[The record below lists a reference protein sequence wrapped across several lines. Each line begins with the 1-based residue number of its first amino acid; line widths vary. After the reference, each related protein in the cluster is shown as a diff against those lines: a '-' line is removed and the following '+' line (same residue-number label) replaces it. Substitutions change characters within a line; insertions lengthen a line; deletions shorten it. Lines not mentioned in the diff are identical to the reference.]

1 MKKEF
6 LLLPFLTV
14 ALFGSA
20 QNTGIG
26 TSTPQATLDVKGNQR
41 IGGSTRY
48 MTFDSASGK
57 IEWKNSNLFIPVSQ
71 YLFQH
76 SAAADGLYYNNNAP
90 TSGQLEYRNAIGY
103 PVFYTNF
110 INGNGYFSNNLG
122 IGNNAPLFPLS
133 FGQAPGDKISLWS
146 NSSNSYGFGIQSSLL
161 QIHTDISAADIAFGH
176 GSSASFVETMRIKG
190 NGNVGVGTSS
200 PYSPLTFNDNLGEKV
215 SLYGAPGN
223 NYGLG
228 VQGGLLQIH
237 SDAPGADIAF
247 GYGSSSSFTET
258 MRIKGNGN
266 VGIGNSNPVYLL
278 DVSNRM
284 RIRSGGNNSVSAGLW
299 LNNNAN
305 TETAFIGMEDD
316 THVGFYGNTGA
327 GWKFSMNTQT
337 GALKINGTEGT
348 AGQILTSGGTG
359 APAWITPVKYIPN
372 PNNPNINFSLANNGD
387 EATISSVTVT
397 LTQNSFVEV
406 YGTVGL
412 NAFSN
417 SSIYLLLD
425 TPYGNMI
432 VAANP
437 GVLGITTMGFVYRSP
452 IAFSPGSHVYTLKV
466 KKIIGGLVVS
476 SSGYTNPY
484 GSPDGKI
491 TAKIIPE

>member
-1 MKKEF
+1 M
-6 LLLPFLTV
+6 
-14 ALFGSA
+14 
-20 QNTGIG
+20 
-26 TSTPQATLDVKGNQR
+26 
-41 IGGSTRY
+41 
-48 MTFDSASGK
+48 
-57 IEWKNSNLFIPVSQ
+57 
-71 YLFQH
+71 
-76 SAAADGLYYNNNAP
+76 
-90 TSGQLEYRNAIGY
+90 
-103 PVFYTNF
+103 
-110 INGNGYFSNNLG
+110 
-122 IGNNAPLFPLS
+122 
-133 FGQAPGDKISLWS
+133 
-146 NSSNSYGFGIQSSLL
+146 
-161 QIHTDISAADIAFGH
+161 
-176 GSSASFVETMRIKG
+176 
-190 NGNVGVGTSS
+190 
-200 PYSPLTFNDNLGEKV
+200 
-215 SLYGAPGN
+215 
-223 NYGLG
+223 
-228 VQGGLLQIH
+228 
-237 SDAPGADIAF
+237 
-247 GYGSSSSFTET
+247 
-258 MRIKGNGN
+258 
-266 VGIGNSNPVYLL
+266 GIGNSNPVYLL
-278 DVSNRM
+278 DISNRM

-337 GALKINGTEGT
+337 GALKVNGTEGA

-372 PNNPNINFSLANNGD
+372 PNNANLNFSLANNGD

-476 SSGYTNPY
+476 STGYTNPY

-491 TAKIIPE
+491 TAKVIPE